1 MKPSEY
7 DLAIVG
13 AGASGLIAAD
23 LATQLGARTLLID
36 KGSIGGDCTWSGCV
50 PSKSLIKV
58 AHVAHNVRGSA
69 RYGIANSAPQI
80 DMTGVRSYLRG
91 TIAHIYEPT
100 TPENLAKKGME
111 VLIGEA
117 SFLDPHTLRVGD
129 RTIRARKF
137 LINTGAEP
145 KLPAIDGLSEVPY
158 LTYQQIFENDRL
170 PEHLIV
176 VGGGPIGCEI
186 AQAYRRLGARVTLAA
201 EHLLHG
207 EDPEVSAL
215 IERVFSN
222 EGIER
227 IVSRATAVANEDGK
241 IRLHTAVGDAT
252 GDMLLIAT
260 GRAPL
265 VRGLNLEKAGV
276 RYSERGIEVDPHLR
290 TSAHSIYAAGDVIG
304 GPQFSHLAGW
314 QGFQAVRNAL
324 LPGNSKG
331 MSDSL
336 SRITFT
342 SPEVAQAGLTERE
355 ARKQYSESD
364 LQVMIFD
371 ISNVDRAVNED
382 DRLGLLKIIARRN
395 GRILGAVIVG
405 ERAGETITEIS
416 VAIHNRLKLSD
427 LAATIHP
434 YPTYS
439 SGVQFLA
446 TKMAMEQTFSS
457 GFGRILRKVSYFW
470 R

>member
-1 MKPSEY
+1 
-7 DLAIVG
+7 
-13 AGASGLIAAD
+13 
-23 LATQLGARTLLID
+23 
-36 KGSIGGDCTWSGCV
+36 
-50 PSKSLIKV
+50 
-58 AHVAHNVRGSA
+58 
-69 RYGIANSAPQI
+69 
-80 DMTGVRSYLRG
+80 
-91 TIAHIYEPT
+91 
-100 TPENLAKKGME
+100 
-111 VLIGEA
+111 
-117 SFLDPHTLRVGD
+117 
-129 RTIRARKF
+129 
-137 LINTGAEP
+137 
-145 KLPAIDGLSEVPY
+145 
-158 LTYQQIFENDRL
+158 
-170 PEHLIV
+170 
-176 VGGGPIGCEI
+176 
-186 AQAYRRLGARVTLAA
+186 
-201 EHLLHG
+201 
-207 EDPEVSAL
+207 
-215 IERVFSN
+215 
-222 EGIER
+222 
-227 IVSRATAVANEDGK
+227 
-241 IRLHTAVGDAT
+241 
-252 GDMLLIAT
+252 
-260 GRAPL
+260 
-265 VRGLNLEKAGV
+265 
-276 RYSERGIEVDPHLR
+276 
-290 TSAHSIYAAGDVIG
+290 
-304 GPQFSHLAGW
+304 
-314 QGFQAVRNAL
+314 VRNAL